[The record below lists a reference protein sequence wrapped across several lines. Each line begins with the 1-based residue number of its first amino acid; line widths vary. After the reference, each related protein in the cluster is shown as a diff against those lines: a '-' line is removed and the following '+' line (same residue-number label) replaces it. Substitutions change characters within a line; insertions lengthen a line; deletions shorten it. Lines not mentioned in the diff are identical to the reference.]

1 MTEKNEPL
9 RIHPKATER
18 VDRHTKIFVSKS
30 PRRGER
36 DNFIKIA
43 SGHSTCGF
51 CGSENTEHIHYTSGA
66 TTRLFLINFLQLY

>member
-18 VDRHTKIFVSKS
+18 VDIHTKIFVSKS

-36 DNFIKIA
+36 DNFIKVVIRY
-43 SGHSTCGF
+43 SICGV
-51 CGSENTEHIHYTSGA
+51 CGSNNSEH
-66 TTRLFLINFLQLY
+66 NFLFFNKH